1 MIHYNTK
8 ATFENFENTNKSK
21 VDCEMIH
28 NKKEEEKHTHIH
40 TQRNKKS
47 NKNKKQKHSI
57 KIIYQNLSI
66 QSLKKITSIYVSV
79 KKKKK

>member
-8 ATFENFENTNKSK
+8 VTFENFENTNKSK
-21 VDCEMIH
+21 VE
-28 NKKEEEKHTHIH
+28 KKNTHIH
-40 TQRNKKS
+40 TQRDKKS

-57 KIIYQNLSI
+57 KIIYQNLII

-79 KKKKK
+79 KKKKKITSLNVNP